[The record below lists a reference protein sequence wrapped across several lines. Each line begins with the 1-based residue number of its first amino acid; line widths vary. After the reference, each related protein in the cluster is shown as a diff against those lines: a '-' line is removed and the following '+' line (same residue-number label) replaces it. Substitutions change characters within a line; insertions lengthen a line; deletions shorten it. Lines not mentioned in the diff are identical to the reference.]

1 MSESTETASGGDRG
15 TGQSAGALGACFA
28 KKGEFV
34 ARNIAGETIVVP
46 VRGRKG
52 DLDAIYNLN
61 EVAGFIWNRIDGRA
75 TVRDLAGAVCSEF
88 DVGQETATAET
99 LEFVAALEDAG
110 LIAPAPMTKD

>member
-1 MSESTETASGGDRG
+1 MSERNEATTGGAPESGLSEG
-15 TGQSAGALGACFA
+15 TLDACFA

-61 EVAGFIWNRIDGRA
+61 EVAGFIWNKLDGRT
-75 TVRDLAGAVCSEF
+75 TVRELVGAVCSEF
-88 DVGQETATAET
+88 DVGHETAAAET
-99 LEFVAALEDAG
+99 LEFIVALQDAG
-110 LIAPAPMTKD
+110 LIAPAPMAKD